1 MKKLLLLLI
10 SCGPLLSQAQ
20 SNFTSLKEAKEAT
33 ADGYKTASGWII
45 KEGDKIQTGRGTMP
59 NKSFAY
65 IYNAPGIALDVSRTP
80 LGATW
85 SSKQATV
92 KKITFSGTKKSGL
105 TPILVV
111 GMGHLN
117 NYWIEIDN
125 AIAAGEIIPPAEFQK
140 KDVPSTGT
148 ASVADELKKL
158 KELLDAGA
166 ITQEEYDQQK
176 KKLLNL

>member
-1 MKKLLLLLI
+1 MIKLLLILTVFT
-10 SCGPLLSQAQ
+10 PLTIKAQ

-33 ADGYKTASGWII
+33 ADGYKTESGWVI

-65 IYNAPGIALDVSRTP
+65 IYNAPGITLDVSRTP

-92 KKITFSGTKKSGL
+92 KKITFSGTKKSGF
-105 TPILVV
+105 TPIIVV

-117 NYWIEIDN
+117 NYWVEIES
-125 AIAAGEIIPPAEFQK
+125 AITAGEIIPPAEFQK
-140 KDVPSTGT
+140 KEVPSTGT

-176 KKLLNL
+176 KKILNP